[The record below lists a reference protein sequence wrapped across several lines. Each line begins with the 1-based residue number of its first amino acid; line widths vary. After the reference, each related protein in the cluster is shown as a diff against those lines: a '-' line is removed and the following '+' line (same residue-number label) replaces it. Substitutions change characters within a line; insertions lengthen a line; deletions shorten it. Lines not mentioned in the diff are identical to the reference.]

1 MFFKREIV
9 KKWKKEAKF
18 AKRENKN
25 KERSLIDY
33 LTNTN

>member
-1 MFFKREIV
+1 MFFKRETV
-9 KKWKKEAKF
+9 KKWKKEVKF

-25 KERSLIDY
+25 KEKSSIDY